1 MSKTVIIEVP
11 ADFEATETNAHKL
24 AISTLAKEW
33 QRAEEDAKRTGEPFC
48 PIFPENIYLVD
59 KASILPPPPPE
70 STDLKTHFKIVRTL
84 NT

>member
-11 ADFEATETNAHKL
+11 ADFEATKTNAHAF

-33 QRAEEDAKRTGEPFC
+33 QRAEQDARRTGEPFC
-48 PIFPENIYLVD
+48 PIFPERIYLVD
-59 KASILPPPPPE
+59 KASILPPLPPE